1 MTIEQNIYYYE
12 DEEGNKVYDIE
23 GMVEE
28 LQAKLKELDPTI
40 SLYVLFE
47 GGE

>member
-12 DEEGNKVYDIE
+12 DEDGNRLYDIE

-28 LQAKLKELDPTI
+28 LEAKLKELDPSI
-40 SLYVLFE
+40 SLHVLFS
-47 GGE
+47 

>member
-1 MTIEQNIYYYE
+1 MIEQNIYYYE

-28 LQAKLKELDPTI
+28 LEAQLKELDPSI
-40 SLYVLFE
+40 SLHVLFS
-47 GGE
+47 

>member
-28 LQAKLKELDPTI
+28 LESKLKLLDPSI
-40 SLYVLFE
+40 SLHVLFS
-47 GGE
+47 

>member
-1 MTIEQNIYYYE
+1 MIEQNIYYYE

-28 LQAKLKELDPTI
+28 LEAKLKLLDPSI
-40 SLYVLFE
+40 SLHVLFS
-47 GGE
+47 